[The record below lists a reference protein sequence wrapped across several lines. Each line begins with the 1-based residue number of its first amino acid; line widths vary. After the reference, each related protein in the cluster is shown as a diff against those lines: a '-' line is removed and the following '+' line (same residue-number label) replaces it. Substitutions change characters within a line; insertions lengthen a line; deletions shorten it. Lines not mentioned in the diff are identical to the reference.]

1 LLAEMGEPPGWHEGL
16 RLGLV
21 LGPSL
26 ARRAEPEQGR
36 KGVVWSGLRV
46 VVLAKWAVE
55 AQEADVFFEKAAE
68 QQDWA
73 QGLSLRVAK
82 QLFRVKRGESEAQ
95 VKLGLRAEA
104 RREVEEE
111 QEVGLSMVEAQPEA
125 VLSQNPEAERVI
137 PVPRQKHLGSVPL
150 LMIPFRSRRSSQ
162 TSSKGQKFY

>member
-1 LLAEMGEPPGWHEGL
+1 MLAKKGESSGWQERG

-95 VKLGLRAEA
+95 VRLELRAEA

-111 QEVGLSMVEAQPEA
+111 QEVGLSMVEAH
-125 VLSQNPEAERVI
+125 PEAERVI